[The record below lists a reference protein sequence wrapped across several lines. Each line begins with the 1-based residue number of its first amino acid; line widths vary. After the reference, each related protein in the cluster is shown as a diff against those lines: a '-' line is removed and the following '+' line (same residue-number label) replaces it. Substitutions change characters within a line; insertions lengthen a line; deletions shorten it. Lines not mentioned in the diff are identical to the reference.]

1 VEEMIEKLLETFS
14 KMYKRDGDNLILDDY
29 KLGDGVYVLVNLNT
43 GKVLTEFEVTK
54 NDKCEDNKYYQ
65 NIVKY
70 FNYSEIIG
78 MNKAVDTKF
87 KKIHSNQ
94 IYALKIKSNN
104 LTKEIFEKSL
114 NYYHKKLE
122 NYRDDLTKDKIK
134 LKLYDELDDETKE
147 VDIESLSKIKK
158 WIEKN
163 IYGYYEEK
171 AKTINIYFVKTNL
184 ETEEEIEESYRDFER
199 NMTKYLRPN
208 VFVRTDCCI
217 IDEESGKVLGVPNTW
232 YTTNVDKPSLVN
244 KGKTNPLPILL
255 SAEEVILRDKLKL
268 FLLKE
273 MKKRNNFIYFN
284 SFDIYATNKMI
295 ENKFYTN
302 LIQIDRD
309 SNGSVTFT
317 RIEYL
322 NNNEFSFE
330 ISDIVDFTKNEKMA
344 DDYFVGVAD
353 LEKTKELFNK
363 NIFNNRLDGYFSGM
377 KIERDSLKNFTMKYK
392 DNFYNWFFL
401 GNNQVGYIIERLL
414 LERFRIALNNN
425 KERKYKIKKIINLC
439 FNLEQ
444 NLNMEDYKGDKME
457 LKERLKTNL
466 ETKEDWKIQD
476 DKEFAFNLG
485 QLLYYLNTKVK
496 GKDRNTFEFLR
507 SYFQID
513 VKDLEMV
520 VNKISRSFMNK
531 CYETLSNKS
540 KTVLASL
547 MAYLEEKKFT
557 ELKYNLLL
565 LGATTNCQL
574 FANTEEEKN
583 TDNEEENLNGTD
595 DIDEDLEEAKKE
607 KKEKKSK
614 K

>member
-1 VEEMIEKLLETFS
+1 MIEKLLETFS

-184 ETEEEIEESYRDFER
+184 ETEEEVEESYRDFER

-244 KGKTNPLPILL
+244 KGKINELPILL
-255 SAEEVILRDKLKL
+255 NAEEVILRDKLKL

>member
-1 VEEMIEKLLETFS
+1 MIEKLLETFS
-14 KMYKRDGDNLILDDY
+14 KMYKRDGDSLILDDY

-114 NYYHKKLE
+114 DYYHKKLE

-147 VDIESLSKIKK
+147 VDTESLSKIKK

-184 ETEEEIEESYRDFER
+184 ETEEEVEESYRDFER

-244 KGKTNPLPILL
+244 KGKINELPILL
-255 SAEEVILRDKLKL
+255 NAEEVILRDKLKS

-295 ENKFYTN
+295 ENKLYTN

-309 SNGSVTFT
+309 SNGSVTFA

-330 ISDIVDFTKNEKMA
+330 ISNIVDFTKNEKMA
-344 DDYFVGVAD
+344 DDYFVGVAN

>member
-1 VEEMIEKLLETFS
+1 MIEKLLETFS
-14 KMYKRDGDNLILDDY
+14 KMYKRDGDSLILDYY

-43 GKVLTEFEVTK
+43 GKVLTEFEVNK
-54 NDKCEDNKYYQ
+54 NNKCEDNKYYQ

-104 LTKEIFEKSL
+104 LTKEIFEKNL
-114 NYYHKKLE
+114 DYYHKKLE

-147 VDIESLSKIKK
+147 VDTESLSKIKN

-184 ETEEEIEESYRDFER
+184 ETEEEVEESYRDFER

-232 YTTNVDKPSLVN
+232 YTTNVDK
-244 KGKTNPLPILL
+244 GKINELPILL
-255 SAEEVILRDKLKL
+255 NAEEVILRDKLKS

-295 ENKFYTN
+295 ENKLYTN

-330 ISDIVDFTKNEKMA
+330 MSDIVDFTKNEKMA
-344 DDYFVGVAD
+344 DDYFVGVAN

-401 GNNQVGYIIERLL
+401 GNNQVGYIIEKLL

-520 VNKISRSFMNK
+520 INKISRSFMNK

-583 TDNEEENLNGTD
+583 TDNEEEKLNGTD
-595 DIDEDLEEAKKE
+595 DIDEDLEEVKKE

>member
-1 VEEMIEKLLETFS
+1 MIENLLKTFA
-14 KMYKRDGDNLILDDY
+14 KMYERDGDSLILDDY

-43 GKVLTEFEVTK
+43 GKVLTEFEVNK
-54 NDKCEDNKYYQ
+54 NNKCEDNKYYQ

-114 NYYHKKLE
+114 DYYHKKLE

-147 VDIESLSKIKK
+147 VDTESLSKIKN

-184 ETEEEIEESYRDFER
+184 ETEEEVEESYRDFER

-244 KGKTNPLPILL
+244 KGKINELPILL
-255 SAEEVILRDKLKL
+255 NAEEVMLRDKLKS

-273 MKKRNNFIYFN
+273 VKKRNNFIYFN

-309 SNGSVTFT
+309 SNGNVTFT

-344 DDYFVGVAD
+344 DDYFVGVAN

-377 KIERDSLKNFTMKYK
+377 KIERDNLKNFTMKYK

-401 GNNQVGYIIERLL
+401 VNNQVGYIIERLL
-414 LERFRIALNNN
+414 LERFRIALNNS

-444 NLNMEDYKGDKME
+444 NLNMQDYKGDKME

-513 VKDLEMV
+513 VKDLEMII
-520 VNKISRSFMNK
+520 NKISRSFMNK

-574 FANTEEEKN
+574 FANIEEEKN
-583 TDNEEENLNGTD
+583 VDNDEEKLEGTD
-595 DIDEDLEEAKKE
+595 DIDENLEEVKKE

>member
-1 VEEMIEKLLETFS
+1 MIEKLLETFS
-14 KMYKRDGDNLILDDY
+14 KMYKRDGDSLILDDY

-43 GKVLTEFEVTK
+43 GKVLTEFEVNK
-54 NDKCEDNKYYQ
+54 NNKCEDNKYYQ

-70 FNYSEIIG
+70 FNYSEIIE

-147 VDIESLSKIKK
+147 VDTENLSKIKN

-163 IYGYYEEK
+163 VYGYYEEK

-184 ETEEEIEESYRDFER
+184 ETEEEVEESYRDFER

-217 IDEESGKVLGVPNTW
+217 IDEESGKVLGVHNTW

-244 KGKTNPLPILL
+244 KGKINELPILL
-255 SAEEVILRDKLKL
+255 NAEEVILRDKLKS

-284 SFDIYATNKMI
+284 NFYIYATNKMI
-295 ENKFYTN
+295 ENKLYTN

-309 SNGSVTFT
+309 SNGSVTFA

-322 NNNEFSFE
+322 NNNEFFFE

-344 DDYFVGVAD
+344 DDYFVGVAN

-392 DNFYNWFFL
+392 DNFYNWFLL
-401 GNNQVGYIIERLL
+401 GNNQVGYIIEKLL

-583 TDNEEENLNGTD
+583 TDNEEEKLNGTD
-595 DIDEDLEEAKKE
+595 DIDEDLEEVKKE

>member
-1 VEEMIEKLLETFS
+1 MIEKLLETFS
-14 KMYKRDGDNLILDDY
+14 KMYKRDGDSLILDDY

-43 GKVLTEFEVTK
+43 GKVLTEFEVNK
-54 NDKCEDNKYYQ
+54 NNKCEDNKYYQ

-114 NYYHKKLE
+114 DYYHKKLE

-147 VDIESLSKIKK
+147 VDTESLSKIKN

-184 ETEEEIEESYRDFER
+184 ETEEEVEESYRDFER

-244 KGKTNPLPILL
+244 KGKINELPILL
-255 SAEEVILRDKLKL
+255 NAEEVILRDKLKS

-295 ENKFYTN
+295 ENKLYTN

-344 DDYFVGVAD
+344 DDYFVGVAN

-401 GNNQVGYIIERLL
+401 GNNQVGYIIEKLL

-547 MAYLEEKKFT
+547 MTYLEEKKFT

-583 TDNEEENLNGTD
+583 TDNEEEKLNGTD
-595 DIDEDLEEAKKE
+595 DIDEDLEEVKKE

>member
-14 KMYKRDGDNLILDDY
+14 KMYKRDGDSLILDDY

-255 SAEEVILRDKLKL
+255 NAEEVILRDKLKS

-295 ENKFYTN
+295 ENKLYTN

-330 ISDIVDFTKNEKMA
+330 MSDIVDFTKNEKMA
-344 DDYFVGVAD
+344 DDYFVGVAN

-401 GNNQVGYIIERLL
+401 GNNQVGYIIEKLL

-520 VNKISRSFMNK
+520 INKISRSFMNK

-583 TDNEEENLNGTD
+583 TDNEEEKLNGTD
-595 DIDEDLEEAKKE
+595 DIDEDLEEVKKE

>member
-1 VEEMIEKLLETFS
+1 MIEKLLETFS
-14 KMYKRDGDNLILDDY
+14 KMYKRDGDSLILDDY

-43 GKVLTEFEVTK
+43 GKVLTEFEVNK
-54 NDKCEDNKYYQ
+54 NNKCEDNKYYQ

-114 NYYHKKLE
+114 DYYHKKLE

-134 LKLYDELDDETKE
+134 LKLYDELDDKTKE
-147 VDIESLSKIKK
+147 VDTESLSKIKN

-184 ETEEEIEESYRDFER
+184 ETEEEVEESYRDFER

-244 KGKTNPLPILL
+244 KGKINELPILL
-255 SAEEVILRDKLKL
+255 NAEEVILRDKLKS

-295 ENKFYTN
+295 ENKLYTN

-344 DDYFVGVAD
+344 DDYFVGVAN

-401 GNNQVGYIIERLL
+401 GNNQVGYIIEKLL

-547 MAYLEEKKFT
+547 MTYLEEKKFT

-607 KKEKKSK
+607 KKAKKSK

>member
-1 VEEMIEKLLETFS
+1 MIELLQKAF
-14 KMYKRDGDNLILDDY
+14 KRVYKNEGDNLLLDDY
-29 KLGDGVYVLVNLNT
+29 KLGNGIYVLVNFNS

-54 NDKCEDNKYYQ
+54 DNKCEDNPFYE
-65 NIVKY
+65 NIVRY
-70 FNYSEIIG
+70 FSYSEILE
-78 MNKAVDTKF
+78 MNKAIDTKF

-94 IYALKIKSNN
+94 IYAIKIKSNN
-104 LTKEIFEKSL
+104 LEKEVFEKSL
-114 NYYHKKLE
+114 DYYYNKLE

-134 LKLYDELDDETKE
+134 LKLYDNLSDDIKNIDCGSIEL
-147 VDIESLSKIKK
+147 IKK
-158 WIEKN
+158 WLINN
-163 IYGYYEEK
+163 IYGYYDEK
-171 AKTINIYFVKTNL
+171 AKPVNIYFVKSDL
-184 ETEEEIEESYRDFER
+184 ETLDEIEESYTDFKNNLTR
-199 NMTKYLRPN
+199 YLAPN

-217 IDEESGKVLGVPNTW
+217 IDDSGEVLGVPNTW
-232 YTTNVDKPSLVN
+232 YTTNVDKPTLVN
-244 KGKTNPLPILL
+244 KGKVNQLPILL
-255 SAEEVILRDKLKL
+255 SSEEVVLRDKLRL
-268 FLLKE
+268 YLLKE

-344 DDYFVGVAD
+344 DDYFVGVAN

-401 GNNQVGYIIERLL
+401 GNNQVGYIIEKLL

-520 VNKISRSFMNK
+520 INKISRSFMNK

-583 TDNEEENLNGTD
+583 TDNEEEKLNGTD
-595 DIDEDLEEAKKE
+595 DIDEDLEEVKKE

>member
-1 VEEMIEKLLETFS
+1 MIEKLLETFS
-14 KMYKRDGDNLILDDY
+14 KMYKRDGDSLILDDY

-65 NIVKY
+65 NIIKY

-184 ETEEEIEESYRDFER
+184 ETEEEIKESYRDFER

-583 TDNEEENLNGTD
+583 TDNEEEKIDGTD
-595 DIDEDLEEAKKE
+595 DIDENLEEVKKE
-607 KKEKKSK
+607 KKEKKAK

>member
-1 VEEMIEKLLETFS
+1 MIEKLLETFS
-14 KMYKRDGDNLILDDY
+14 KMYKRDGDSLILDDY

-114 NYYHKKLE
+114 DYYHKKLE

-147 VDIESLSKIKK
+147 VDTESLSKIKK

-184 ETEEEIEESYRDFER
+184 ETEEEVEESYRDFER

-244 KGKTNPLPILL
+244 KGKINELPILL
-255 SAEEVILRDKLKL
+255 NAEEVILRDKLKS

-295 ENKFYTN
+295 ENKLYTN

-309 SNGSVTFT
+309 SNGSVTFA

-344 DDYFVGVAD
+344 DDYFVGVAN

-607 KKEKKSK
+607 KKAKKSK

>member
-1 VEEMIEKLLETFS
+1 MIELLQKAF
-14 KMYKRDGDNLILDDY
+14 KRVYKNEGDNLLLDDY
-29 KLGDGVYVLVNLNT
+29 KLGNGIYVLVNFNS

-54 NDKCEDNKYYQ
+54 DNKCEDNPFYE
-65 NIVKY
+65 NIVRY
-70 FNYSEIIG
+70 FSYSEILE
-78 MNKAVDTKF
+78 MNKAIDTKF

-94 IYALKIKSNN
+94 IYAIKIKSNN
-104 LTKEIFEKSL
+104 LEKEVFEKSL
-114 NYYHKKLE
+114 DYYYNKLE

-134 LKLYDELDDETKE
+134 LKLYDNLSDDIKNIDCGSIEL
-147 VDIESLSKIKK
+147 IKK
-158 WIEKN
+158 WLINN
-163 IYGYYEEK
+163 IYGYYDEK
-171 AKTINIYFVKTNL
+171 AKPVNIYFVKSDL
-184 ETEEEIEESYRDFER
+184 ETLDEIEESYTDFKNNLTR
-199 NMTKYLRPN
+199 YLAPN

-217 IDEESGKVLGVPNTW
+217 IDDSGEVLGVPNTW
-232 YTTNVDKPSLVN
+232 YTTNVDKPTLVN
-244 KGKTNPLPILL
+244 KGKVNQLPILL
-255 SAEEVILRDKLKL
+255 SSEEVVLRDKLKS

-344 DDYFVGVAD
+344 DDYFVGVAN

-401 GNNQVGYIIERLL
+401 GNNQVGYIIEKLL

-496 GKDRNTFEFLR
+496 SKDRNTFEFLR

-520 VNKISRSFMNK
+520 INKISRSFMNK

-583 TDNEEENLNGTD
+583 TDNEEEKLNGTD
-595 DIDEDLEEAKKE
+595 DIDEDLEEVKKE

>member
-1 VEEMIEKLLETFS
+1 MIEKLLETFS
-14 KMYKRDGDNLILDDY
+14 KMYKRDGDSLILDDY

-244 KGKTNPLPILL
+244 KGKINELPILL
-255 SAEEVILRDKLKL
+255 NAEEVILRDKLKL

-344 DDYFVGVAD
+344 DDYFVGVAN

-607 KKEKKSK
+607 KKAKKSK

>member
-1 VEEMIEKLLETFS
+1 MIEKLLETFS

-255 SAEEVILRDKLKL
+255 NAEEVILRDKLKS

-295 ENKFYTN
+295 ENKLYTN

-330 ISDIVDFTKNEKMA
+330 MSDIVDFTKNEKMA
-344 DDYFVGVAD
+344 DDYFVGVAN

-401 GNNQVGYIIERLL
+401 GNNQVGYIIEKLL

-520 VNKISRSFMNK
+520 INKISRSFMNK

-583 TDNEEENLNGTD
+583 TDNEEEKLNGTD
-595 DIDEDLEEAKKE
+595 DIDEDLEEVKKE

>member
-1 VEEMIEKLLETFS
+1 MIEKLLETFS
-14 KMYKRDGDNLILDDY
+14 KMYKRDGDSLILDDY

-43 GKVLTEFEVTK
+43 GKVLTEFEVNK
-54 NDKCEDNKYYQ
+54 NNKCEDNKYYQ

-114 NYYHKKLE
+114 DYYHKKLE

-134 LKLYDELDDETKE
+134 LKLYDELDDKTKE
-147 VDIESLSKIKK
+147 VDTESLSKIKN

-184 ETEEEIEESYRDFER
+184 ETEEEVEESYRDFER

-244 KGKTNPLPILL
+244 KGKINELPILL
-255 SAEEVILRDKLKL
+255 NAEEVILRDKLKS

-284 SFDIYATNKMI
+284 SLDIYATNKMI
-295 ENKFYTN
+295 ENKLYTN

-309 SNGSVTFT
+309 SNGSVTFA

-344 DDYFVGVAD
+344 DDYFVGVAN

-401 GNNQVGYIIERLL
+401 GNNQVGYIIEKLL

>member
-1 VEEMIEKLLETFS
+1 MIEKLLETFS
-14 KMYKRDGDNLILDDY
+14 KMYKKDGDSLILDDY
-29 KLGDGVYVLVNLNT
+29 KLGEGVYVLVNLNT
-43 GKVLTEFEVTK
+43 GKVLTKFEVTK

-70 FNYSEIIG
+70 FNYSEIIA

-114 NYYHKKLE
+114 DYYHKKLE

-147 VDIESLSKIKK
+147 VDTESLSKIKN

-184 ETEEEIEESYRDFER
+184 ETEEEVEESYRDFER

-244 KGKTNPLPILL
+244 KGKINELPILL
-255 SAEEVILRDKLKL
+255 NAEEVILRDKLKS

-295 ENKFYTN
+295 ENKLYTN

>member
-1 VEEMIEKLLETFS
+1 MIEKLLETFS
-14 KMYKRDGDNLILDDY
+14 KMYKRDGDSLILDDY

-43 GKVLTEFEVTK
+43 GKVLTEFEVNK
-54 NDKCEDNKYYQ
+54 NNKCEDNKYYQ

-114 NYYHKKLE
+114 DYYHKKLE

-147 VDIESLSKIKK
+147 VDTESLSKIKN

-184 ETEEEIEESYRDFER
+184 ETEEEVEESYRDFER

-244 KGKTNPLPILL
+244 KGKINELPILL
-255 SAEEVILRDKLKL
+255 NAEEVILRDKLKS

-295 ENKFYTN
+295 ENKLYTN

-330 ISDIVDFTKNEKMA
+330 MSDIVDFTKNEKMA
-344 DDYFVGVAD
+344 DDYFVGVAN

-377 KIERDSLKNFTMKYK
+377 KIERDSFKNFTMKYK

-401 GNNQVGYIIERLL
+401 GNNQVGYIIEKLL

-520 VNKISRSFMNK
+520 INKISRSFMNK

-583 TDNEEENLNGTD
+583 TDNEEEKLNGTD
-595 DIDEDLEEAKKE
+595 DIDEDLEEVKKE

>member
-1 VEEMIEKLLETFS
+1 MIEKLLETFS

-65 NIVKY
+65 NIIKY

-583 TDNEEENLNGTD
+583 TDNEEEKIDGTD
-595 DIDEDLEEAKKE
+595 DIDENLEEVKKE
-607 KKEKKSK
+607 KKAKK
-614 K
+614 

>member
-1 VEEMIEKLLETFS
+1 MIENLLKTFS
-14 KMYKRDGDNLILDDY
+14 KMYKRDGDSLILDDY

-43 GKVLTEFEVTK
+43 GKVLTEFEVNK
-54 NDKCEDNKYYQ
+54 NNKCEENKYYQ

-114 NYYHKKLE
+114 NYYHNKLE
-122 NYRDDLTKDKIK
+122 NYRDDLIKDKIK

-147 VDIESLSKIKK
+147 VDIESLGKIKN
-158 WIEKN
+158 WISKN

-184 ETEEEIEESYRDFER
+184 ETEAEIEESYRDFER

-217 IDEESGKVLGVPNTW
+217 IDKESGKVLGVPNTW

-244 KGKTNPLPILL
+244 KGKINPLPVLL
-255 SAEEVILRDKLKL
+255 NAEEVILRDKLKS

-273 MKKRNNFIYFN
+273 VKKRNNFIYFN

-322 NNNEFSFE
+322 NNNKFSFE

-344 DDYFVGVAD
+344 DDYFIGVAD

-414 LERFRIALNNN
+414 LERFRIALNNS

-444 NLNMEDYKGDKME
+444 NLNMQDYKGDKME
-457 LKERLKTNL
+457 LKERLKANL

-520 VNKISRSFMNK
+520 INKISRSFMNK

-583 TDNEEENLNGTD
+583 TDDEEEKIDGTD
-595 DIDEDLEEAKKE
+595 DVDEDLEEVKKE

>member
-1 VEEMIEKLLETFS
+1 MIEKLLETFS
-14 KMYKRDGDNLILDDY
+14 KMYKRDGDSLILDDY

-43 GKVLTEFEVTK
+43 GKVLTEFEVNK
-54 NDKCEDNKYYQ
+54 NNKCEDNKYYQ

-70 FNYSEIIG
+70 FNYSEIIE
-78 MNKAVDTKF
+78 MNKAVDVKF

-104 LTKEIFEKSL
+104 LTKEVFEKSL
-114 NYYHKKLE
+114 NYYYNKLE

-134 LKLYDELDDETKE
+134 LKLYDELDNETKE
-147 VDIESLSKIKK
+147 VDTESLSKIKN

-184 ETEEEIEESYRDFER
+184 ETEEEVEESYRDFER

-244 KGKTNPLPILL
+244 KGKINELPILL
-255 SAEEVILRDKLKL
+255 NAEEVILRDKLKS

-295 ENKFYTN
+295 ENKLYTN

-309 SNGSVTFT
+309 SNGSVTFA

-344 DDYFVGVAD
+344 DDYFVGVAN

-401 GNNQVGYIIERLL
+401 GNNQVGYIIEKLL

>member
-1 VEEMIEKLLETFS
+1 
-14 KMYKRDGDNLILDDY
+14 MYKRDGDSLILDDY

-43 GKVLTEFEVTK
+43 GKVLTEFEVNK
-54 NDKCEDNKYYQ
+54 NNKCEDNKYYQ

-114 NYYHKKLE
+114 DYYHKKLE

-147 VDIESLSKIKK
+147 VDTESLSKIKN

-184 ETEEEIEESYRDFER
+184 ETEEEVEESYRDFEK

-244 KGKTNPLPILL
+244 KGKINELPILL
-255 SAEEVILRDKLKL
+255 NAEEVILRDKLKS

-295 ENKFYTN
+295 ENKLYTN

-309 SNGSVTFT
+309 SNGSVTFA

-344 DDYFVGVAD
+344 DDYFVGVAN

-401 GNNQVGYIIERLL
+401 GNNQVGYIIEKLL

-547 MAYLEEKKFT
+547 MSYLEEKKFT

>member
-1 VEEMIEKLLETFS
+1 MIEKLLETFS

-344 DDYFVGVAD
+344 DDYFVGVAN

-607 KKEKKSK
+607 KKAKKSK

>member
-1 VEEMIEKLLETFS
+1 MIEKLLETFS
-14 KMYKRDGDNLILDDY
+14 KMYKRDGDSLILDDY

-43 GKVLTEFEVTK
+43 GKVLTEFEVNK
-54 NDKCEDNKYYQ
+54 NNKCEDNKYYQ

-70 FNYSEIIG
+70 FNYSEIIE
-78 MNKAVDTKF
+78 MNKAVDVKF

-114 NYYHKKLE
+114 DYYHKKLE

-147 VDIESLSKIKK
+147 VDTESLSKIKN

-184 ETEEEIEESYRDFER
+184 ETEEEVEESYRDFER

-244 KGKTNPLPILL
+244 KGKINELPILL
-255 SAEEVILRDKLKL
+255 NAEEVILRNKLKS

-295 ENKFYTN
+295 ENKLYTN

-309 SNGSVTFT
+309 SNGSVTFA

-344 DDYFVGVAD
+344 DDYFVGVAN

-401 GNNQVGYIIERLL
+401 GNNQVGYIIEKLL

>member
-1 VEEMIEKLLETFS
+1 MIEKLLETFS
-14 KMYKRDGDNLILDDY
+14 KMYKRDGDSLILDDY

-114 NYYHKKLE
+114 DYYHKKLE

-147 VDIESLSKIKK
+147 VDTESLSKIKK

-184 ETEEEIEESYRDFER
+184 ETEEEVEESYRDFER

-244 KGKTNPLPILL
+244 KGKINELPILL
-255 SAEEVILRDKLKL
+255 NAEEVILRDKLKS

-295 ENKFYTN
+295 ENKLYTN

-309 SNGSVTFT
+309 SNGSVTFA

-330 ISDIVDFTKNEKMA
+330 ISNIVDFTKNEKMA
-344 DDYFVGVAD
+344 DDYFVGVAN

-607 KKEKKSK
+607 KKAKKSK

>member
-1 VEEMIEKLLETFS
+1 MIEKLLETFS
-14 KMYKRDGDNLILDDY
+14 KMYKRDGDSLILDDY

-43 GKVLTEFEVTK
+43 GKVLTEFEVNK
-54 NDKCEDNKYYQ
+54 NNKCEDNKYYQ

-70 FNYSEIIG
+70 FNYSEIIE
-78 MNKAVDTKF
+78 MNKAVDVKF

-104 LTKEIFEKSL
+104 LTKEVFEKSL
-114 NYYHKKLE
+114 NYYYNKLE
-122 NYRDDLTKDKIK
+122 NFRDDLIKDKIK
-134 LKLYDELDDETKE
+134 VKLYDELDDETKA
-147 VDIESLSKIKK
+147 VDTESLGKIKE
-158 WIEKN
+158 WISKN

-184 ETEEEIEESYRDFER
+184 ETEEEVEESYRDFER

-244 KGKTNPLPILL
+244 KGKINELPILL
-255 SAEEVILRDKLKL
+255 NAEEVILRDKLKS

-295 ENKFYTN
+295 ENKLYTN

-344 DDYFVGVAD
+344 DDYFVGVAN

-401 GNNQVGYIIERLL
+401 GNNQVGYIIEKLL

-547 MAYLEEKKFT
+547 MTYLEEKKFT

-583 TDNEEENLNGTD
+583 TDNEEEKLNGTD
-595 DIDEDLEEAKKE
+595 DIDEDLEEVKKE

>member
-1 VEEMIEKLLETFS
+1 MIEKLLETFS

>member
-1 VEEMIEKLLETFS
+1 MIEKLLETFS
-14 KMYKRDGDNLILDDY
+14 KMYKRDGDSLILDDY

-65 NIVKY
+65 NIIKY

-122 NYRDDLTKDKIK
+122 NYRDDLIKDKIK

-163 IYGYYEEK
+163 VYGYYEEK

-255 SAEEVILRDKLKL
+255 NAEEVILRDKLKL

-583 TDNEEENLNGTD
+583 TDNEEEKIDGTD
-595 DIDEDLEEAKKE
+595 DIDENLEEVKKE
-607 KKEKKSK
+607 KKEKKAK

>member
-1 VEEMIEKLLETFS
+1 MIEKLLETFS
-14 KMYKRDGDNLILDDY
+14 KMYKRDGDSLILDDY

-184 ETEEEIEESYRDFER
+184 ETEEDLEESYRDFER

-344 DDYFVGVAD
+344 DDYFVGVAN

-607 KKEKKSK
+607 KKAKKSK

>member
-1 VEEMIEKLLETFS
+1 MIEKLLETFS
-14 KMYKRDGDNLILDDY
+14 KMYKRDGDSLIIDDY
-29 KLGDGVYVLVNLNT
+29 KLGEGVYVLVNLNT
-43 GKVLTEFEVTK
+43 GKVLTEFEVNK
-54 NDKCEDNKYYQ
+54 NNKCEDNKYYQ

-147 VDIESLSKIKK
+147 VDTESLSKIKN

-244 KGKTNPLPILL
+244 KGKINELPILL
-255 SAEEVILRDKLKL
+255 NAEEVILRDKLKS

-295 ENKFYTN
+295 ENKLYTN

-309 SNGSVTFT
+309 SNGSVTFA

-344 DDYFVGVAD
+344 DDYFVGVAN

-377 KIERDSLKNFTMKYK
+377 KIERDSFKNFTMKYK

-401 GNNQVGYIIERLL
+401 GNNQVGYIIEKLL

-520 VNKISRSFMNK
+520 INKISRSFMNK

-583 TDNEEENLNGTD
+583 TDNEEEKLNGTD
-595 DIDEDLEEAKKE
+595 DIDEDLEEVKKE

>member
-1 VEEMIEKLLETFS
+1 MIENLLKTFS
-14 KMYKRDGDNLILDDY
+14 KMYERDGDSLILDDY

-43 GKVLTEFEVTK
+43 GKILTEFEVNK
-54 NDKCEDNKYYQ
+54 NNKCEENKYYQ
-65 NIVKY
+65 NIVRY
-70 FNYSEIIG
+70 FNYSEIID
-78 MNKAVDTKF
+78 MNKAVDVKF

-104 LTKEIFEKSL
+104 LTKEVFEKSL
-114 NYYHKKLE
+114 NYYYKRLE

-134 LKLYDELDDETKE
+134 LKLYDELDDETKA
-147 VDIESLSKIKK
+147 VDTESLGKIKE
-158 WIEKN
+158 WIGKN

-171 AKTINIYFVKTNL
+171 AKTINIYFVKSNL

-244 KGKTNPLPILL
+244 KGKINELPILL
-255 SAEEVILRDKLKL
+255 NAEEVILRDKLKS

-295 ENKFYTN
+295 ENKLYTN

-309 SNGSVTFT
+309 SNGSVTFA

-401 GNNQVGYIIERLL
+401 GNNQVGYIIEKLL

>member
-1 VEEMIEKLLETFS
+1 MIEKLLETFS

-583 TDNEEENLNGTD
+583 TDNEEEKINGTD
-595 DIDEDLEEAKKE
+595 DIDENLEEVKKE

>member
-1 VEEMIEKLLETFS
+1 MIEKLLETFS
-14 KMYKRDGDNLILDDY
+14 KMYKRDGDSLILDDY

-255 SAEEVILRDKLKL
+255 NAEEVILRDKLKS

-295 ENKFYTN
+295 ENKLYTN

-330 ISDIVDFTKNEKMA
+330 MSDIVDFTKNEKMA
-344 DDYFVGVAD
+344 DDYFVGVAN

-401 GNNQVGYIIERLL
+401 GNNQVGYIIEKLL

-520 VNKISRSFMNK
+520 INKISRSFMNK

-583 TDNEEENLNGTD
+583 TDNEEEKLNGTD
-595 DIDEDLEEAKKE
+595 DIDEDLEEVKKE